1 LSDSSIYYSYTWEGK
16 LQEDEEAMLV
26 IKTKTSQL
34 EQLKDAIVKNH
45 PYDVPEFISVPIEH
59 GHSPYLK
66 WINEQVDSPKTSDT

>member
-1 LSDSSIYYSYTWEGK
+1 
-16 LQEDEEAMLV
+16 MLV

-66 WINEQVDSPKTSDT
+66 WINEQVESPKTTDT